1 MVQRKRFS
9 IAQGLIYLLLTCI
22 SLLCILP
29 MLLVVAVSF
38 TDKAVSA
45 DTDTAIPK
53 NCRWPL
59 TRSCFIRALRSM
71 QAAG

>member
-38 TDKAVSA
+38 TDESCIA
-45 DTDTAIPK
+45 DTDTA
-53 NCRWPL
+53 
-59 TRSCFIRALRSM
+59 
-71 QAAG
+71 